1 MIRKIIVRT
10 FWVIIIAMGITIAC
24 SPKMRESMRAIWL
37 TFTGDAVDLLE
48 SQFDQGELALQ
59 RFDSEYIKAQQKLA
73 TLKTLQAESKL
84 SMRRA
89 QERAADYR
97 RAGKEDLALRNDEQI
112 AFFQKQM
119 EGYENTI
126 ASRTAK
132 LIELKA
138 LRERAQEDV
147 RLARERI
154 AILRATR
161 DALDSEQQQENLAR
175 AQENINNLQSHC
187 ARLSAEIDVI
197 NLTE

>member
-59 RFDSEYIKAQQKLA
+59 RFDSEYIKAQQKLT

-97 RAGKEDLALRNDEQI
+97 RAGKEDLALRNDEQV

>member
-10 FWVIIIAMGITIAC
+10 FWVIIIATGITIAC

-97 RAGKEDLALRNDEQI
+97 RAGKEDLALRNDEQV

-147 RLARERI
+147 RLARDRI

>member
-24 SPKMRESMRAIWL
+24 SPKMRESIRAVWL

-48 SQFDQGELALQ
+48 RQFDQGELALQ

-73 TLKTLQAESKL
+73 TLKTLQAESKM

-89 QERAADYR
+89 QEKAADYR
-97 RAGKEDLALRNDEQI
+97 RSGKEDLALRNDEQV

-126 ASRTAK
+126 ASRAAK
-132 LIELKA
+132 LVELKV

-175 AQENINNLQSHC
+175 AQENINNLQSRC

>member
-24 SPKMRESMRAIWL
+24 SPKMRESIRAVWL

-73 TLKTLQAESKL
+73 TLKTLQAESKM

-89 QERAADYR
+89 QEKAADYR
-97 RAGKEDLALRNDEQI
+97 RSGKEDLALRNDEQV

-126 ASRTAK
+126 ASRAAK
-132 LIELKA
+132 LVELKV

-175 AQENINNLQSHC
+175 AQENINNLQSRC